1 MRGRG
6 AEFET
11 VLGLLDST
19 QQGQG
24 QVLLVEG
31 EPGTGKSL
39 LLARAG
45 EEAGHRGFLLV
56 AAAAD
61 ELSPAPLLGAVSAA
75 RVTPGNGAGRRETT
89 APAPWAD
96 VVLAGLEELGSA
108 GPVLITADDVQ
119 WADPATMQAF
129 RSMPRL
135 LASYPLSW
143 ILAMGTSAD
152 AGQAELLFDL
162 LENDR
167 AARITLGPLDLA
179 AQVALVGDVLGAVPD
194 RGLIEL
200 AADAAGNPL
209 VLAEAFRGLRD
220 ENAIVVRGGH
230 ASMPSPAQVSGAHV
244 TSRIEALARHR
255 LKGLSVRARR
265 FVETASILGRSSRLE
280 DVGEMLGESPGA
292 LLAALDEA
300 LSAYLLMVRA
310 DGLAFRHEFIRQAVA
325 RMLAEPIQ
333 QALHRQ
339 FGQMLLAR
347 GGSAVPA
354 AYHLLRGARPGDAQA
369 LAGLDRAG
377 AELAPFAP
385 QAAAELATGA
395 LALTLPSDPGRP
407 ARTAAAVRA
416 LTAAGQWDEAE
427 TLVRS
432 ALAVPLPAD
441 QGAALR
447 GALASLLA
455 LTGRAAE
462 AMTEAQMV
470 LTNSGVPAD
479 LRDDA
484 TVALLWAWL
493 GLRGNRQVDQLAG
506 IILAEPSTKRS
517 AIVVA
522 AMVALAVARWDSGRI
537 TEALELAAQAVR
549 QASERPYETT
559 YFSPHVLLA
568 SALIY
573 IRRLDEATAITNS
586 VESAEWAVTSPWPEG
601 TTEILRAR
609 IALAAGRLDDAD
621 ALAQSA
627 LRSVQA
633 SAPGAGDALAVLVL
647 ATVAL
652 RRGDL
657 AAAAE
662 YGQRLPAGGR
672 YYGSP
677 YLADGIC
684 LVAAQVLEAR
694 RGPRAALDFLDGA
707 LAGLPEHR
715 SVLLA
720 DPASAPWLVRA
731 ALAAGDRALAARIV
745 SAINDTAR
753 DNPTLAVIRA
763 SAEHAEGLLAGDVS
777 RLQHAAD
784 QLADPWA
791 RACAVEDQGV
801 LLAAAGRDDEAI
813 RCLQEALVE
822 YGRLGARR
830 GVARTRRRLRQL
842 GVRRRHGTSE
852 RRPTGGWAGL
862 TDIEQA
868 TARLVAEGLTNQ
880 QIADRRFI
888 STHTVAFHLRQMFRK
903 LDISSRVDLARI
915 AIEHARPGD
924 GETPMNADVGRPA
937 RRRG

>member
-6 AEFET
+6 PEFET

-45 EEAGHRGFLLV
+45 EEAGHRSFLLV
-56 AAAAD
+56 AAVAG
-61 ELSPAPLLGAVSAA
+61 ELSPAPLLAAVNAVRA
-75 RVTPGNGAGRRETT
+75 TPGNGAGRRETT
-89 APAPWAD
+89 TPAPWAD
-96 VVLAGLEELGSA
+96 VVLAGLEELASA
-108 GPVLITADDVQ
+108 GPVLVTADDVQ

-152 AGQAELLFDL
+152 AGQAERLFDL
-162 LENDR
+162 LETDR

-179 AQVALVGDVLGAVPD
+179 AQVTLAGDVLGAIPD
-194 RGLIEL
+194 QGLIEL

-230 ASMPSPAQVSGAHV
+230 ASMAPAQVSGAQV

-255 LKGLSVRARR
+255 LKGLSARARR

-339 FGQMLLAR
+339 FGQILLAR

-369 LAGLDRAG
+369 LAGLDRAVT
-377 AELAPFAP
+377 ELGPFAP

-395 LALTLPSDPGRP
+395 LALTLPSDPARP

-416 LTAAGQWDEAE
+416 LTAAGQWGEAE
-427 TLVRS
+427 ILVRS
-432 ALAVPLPAD
+432 ALAVPLPAGE
-441 QGAALR
+441 GAALR

-522 AMVALAVARWDSGRI
+522 AMVALGVARWDSGRI
-537 TEALELAAQAVR
+537 TEALDLAAQAVR
-549 QASERPYETT
+549 QATGRPYETT
-559 YFSPHVLLA
+559 YFSPHLLLA
-568 SALIY
+568 SVLIY
-573 IRRLDEATAITNS
+573 VRRLDEATAITNS
-586 VESAEWAVTSPWPEG
+586 VESVEGAVASPWPEG

-662 YGQRLPAGGR
+662 YGQRLSAGGR
-672 YYGSP
+672 YHGSP
-677 YLADGIC
+677 YLADEIC

-694 RGPRAALDFLDGA
+694 RGPRAALDFLAGA

-745 SAINDTAR
+745 SVINDTAR

-784 QLADPWA
+784 HLADPWA

-830 GVARTRRRLRQL
+830 GVARTRRRLRRL
-842 GVRRRHGTSE
+842 GVRRRHGASE

-880 QIADRRFI
+880 QIADQRFI

-915 AIEHARPGD
+915 ALEHARPGD
-924 GETPMNADVGRPA
+924 GETP
-937 RRRG
+937 

>member
-1 MRGRG
+1 
-6 AEFET
+6 
-11 VLGLLDST
+11 
-19 QQGQG
+19 
-24 QVLLVEG
+24 
-31 EPGTGKSL
+31 
-39 LLARAG
+39 
-45 EEAGHRGFLLV
+45 
-56 AAAAD
+56 
-61 ELSPAPLLGAVSAA
+61 
-75 RVTPGNGAGRRETT
+75 
-89 APAPWAD
+89 
-96 VVLAGLEELGSA
+96 
-108 GPVLITADDVQ
+108 
-119 WADPATMQAF
+119 
-129 RSMPRL
+129 
-135 LASYPLSW
+135 
-143 ILAMGTSAD
+143 
-152 AGQAELLFDL
+152 
-162 LENDR
+162 
-167 AARITLGPLDLA
+167 
-179 AQVALVGDVLGAVPD
+179 
-194 RGLIEL
+194 
-200 AADAAGNPL
+200 
-209 VLAEAFRGLRD
+209 
-220 ENAIVVRGGH
+220 
-230 ASMPSPAQVSGAHV
+230 
-244 TSRIEALARHR
+244 
-255 LKGLSVRARR
+255 
-265 FVETASILGRSSRLE
+265 
-280 DVGEMLGESPGA
+280 
-292 LLAALDEA
+292 
-300 LSAYLLMVRA
+300 
-310 DGLAFRHEFIRQAVA
+310 
-325 RMLAEPIQ
+325 
-333 QALHRQ
+333 
-339 FGQMLLAR
+339 
-347 GGSAVPA
+347 
-354 AYHLLRGARPGDAQA
+354 
-369 LAGLDRAG
+369 
-377 AELAPFAP
+377 
-385 QAAAELATGA
+385 
-395 LALTLPSDPGRP
+395 
-407 ARTAAAVRA
+407 
-416 LTAAGQWDEAE
+416 
-427 TLVRS
+427 
-432 ALAVPLPAD
+432 
-441 QGAALR
+441 
-447 GALASLLA
+447 
-455 LTGRAAE
+455 
-462 AMTEAQMV
+462 
-470 LTNSGVPAD
+470 
-479 LRDDA
+479 
-484 TVALLWAWL
+484 
-493 GLRGNRQVDQLAG
+493 
-506 IILAEPSTKRS
+506 
-517 AIVVA
+517 
-522 AMVALAVARWDSGRI
+522 VARWDSGRI

-573 IRRLDEATAITNS
+573 VRRLDEATAITNS
-586 VESAEWAVTSPWPEG
+586 VESAEGAVTSPWPEG

-633 SAPGAGDALAVLVL
+633 SAPGSATRSRCWFLPPSPCAGV
-647 ATVAL
+647 TWP
-652 RRGDL
+652 RPRNTGSGCRL
-657 AAAAE
+657 AAATT
-662 YGQRLPAGGR
+662 
-672 YYGSP
+672 GSP

-694 RGPRAALDFLDGA
+694 RGPRAALDFLAEA

-852 RRPTGGWAGL
+852 TRPTGGWAGL